1 LDAVYPGNLASFPR
15 CFTTWVYFA
24 KLMDVDLTMDE
35 HYAIDEDGSPYD
47 DDVGGTVYVGGRDG
61 VVIDPISAEQ
71 DAAARDA
78 AQKLLGRILL
88 AR

>member
-1 LDAVYPGNLASFPR
+1 VH
-15 CFTTWVYFA
+15 CWTWVYLA

-61 VVIDPISAEQ
+61 VVIDPISAKQ
-71 DAAARDA
+71 DAVARDA
-78 AQKLLGRILL
+78 AKKIFGRIRL
-88 AR
+88 AG